1 MHLYKYTLYQVNCQ
15 QSVCT
20 LQQIYTILYG
30 VNNMVK
36 LILDKY
42 LHERK
47 ITRYQLAKMTQI
59 KYQTLDNY
67 YKNRVVRYDS
77 FILSKICEVL
87 NCQISDILIYIRE
100 QNISLSVYNKIL
112 NLYIMGDTMTQGE
125 CHRVGG
131 LLPCECASLIPMQ
144 YFLLRISLR
153 SFRSTKLTSPANLSS

>member
-1 MHLYKYTLYQVNCQ
+1 
-15 QSVCT
+15 
-20 LQQIYTILYG
+20 
-30 VNNMVK
+30 MVK

-100 QNISLSVYNKIL
+100 
-112 NLYIMGDTMTQGE
+112 
-125 CHRVGG
+125 
-131 LLPCECASLIPMQ
+131 
-144 YFLLRISLR
+144 
-153 SFRSTKLTSPANLSS
+153 